1 MSINFAAFSN
11 QDIIAALQAQ
21 VATGDVLTDQDTLY
35 KYSDDQ
41 YSVVDQVILPLAV
54 IEAAT
59 IADVQAVLSVARQYH
74 LAVITKATGTS
85 VVSGSRGRSGAV
97 ILSLD
102 RMIHILE
109 VNPDDSVAVVEPGVI
124 NNDLDKAAREV
135 GFFYAP
141 DPGSKNISSIGGNVS
156 TNAGGMSSVRYGVTK
171 DNILGVKVVLADGRL
186 VTLGG
191 RTLKQAFGYD
201 LTQLF
206 VGSEGTLG
214 VIVEITVK
222 LSPIPVGTPLTGIAF
237 FKDMADLA
245 KGTGALRR
253 SGVYP
258 TMLEALDAATVAA
271 LDRFEGT
278 HYADKHAT
286 MLIFKLDFSTPE
298 ILNISEQT
306 LTANGAF
313 DVQVTDDPEQAA
325 ALLKLRQDMLPAIF
339 KDKNHVME
347 DMALPLS
354 QMAGMM
360 DYITSLGEKYGLEL
374 YVAGHAGDG
383 NVHPSI
389 VWDQNVTE
397 PPAGAAEAISDM
409 FKETI
414 RRGGTIS
421 GEHAVGL
428 QKNQWNNYELGETD
442 YLQHQIK
449 ALLDPMGLLNPQ
461 VKIN

>member
-1 MSINFAAFSN
+1 
-11 QDIIAALQAQ
+11 
-21 VATGDVLTDQDTLY
+21 
-35 KYSDDQ
+35 
-41 YSVVDQVILPLAV
+41 
-54 IEAAT
+54 
-59 IADVQAVLSVARQYH
+59 
-74 LAVITKATGTS
+74 
-85 VVSGSRGRSGAV
+85 
-97 ILSLD
+97 
-102 RMIHILE
+102 
-109 VNPDDSVAVVEPGVI
+109 
-124 NNDLDKAAREV
+124 
-135 GFFYAP
+135 
-141 DPGSKNISSIGGNVS
+141 
-156 TNAGGMSSVRYGVTK
+156 
-171 DNILGVKVVLADGRL
+171 
-186 VTLGG
+186 
-191 RTLKQAFGYD
+191 
-201 LTQLF
+201 
-206 VGSEGTLG
+206 
-214 VIVEITVK
+214 
-222 LSPIPVGTPLTGIAF
+222 
-237 FKDMADLA
+237 
-245 KGTGALRR
+245 
-253 SGVYP
+253 
-258 TMLEALDAATVAA
+258 
-271 LDRFEGT
+271 
-278 HYADKHAT
+278 

-313 DVQVTDDPEQAA
+313 DVQVTDDPKKAA